1 MDLMKTLLI
10 YMSATM
16 ALAVNSTAAPKE
28 TPVPTPVES
37 AIVETVET
45 QVQDSSGT
53 LPAAAVTNAA
63 TPTAQITPAPV
74 PTITPNVKGYHN
86 LTMGTKGK
94 EVKKLQEKLIEKGY
108 LPDGSAD
115 GAYGRQ
121 TYNAVKKFQYYNGL
135 KADGIAG
142 RATQTNLFENP
153 DIVDNPEK
161 TEEAATDAPAESTPA
176 PAETAKPETA
186 ETDAGETE
194 APETALPATEVPVT
208 EVPVTEAPATEAPVT
223 EAPATEVPV
232 TEAPATEVPVTEVPV
247 TEAPITE
254 APATEEPENTEKPE
268 EETKQPSE
276 NVPEDVEEIDLDAE
290 DAENYEA
297 VNALVALNEAD
308 GPLEF
313 IATEDGVPVTARPRV
328 SQCKDKIRISLDD
341 LCKCVEGWRLT
352 DDGVGTVVMEAAGY
366 TLALYD
372 DSQGC
377 TATVNGTQIAM
388 AEDDYDF
395 VSDGHFIDARFL
407 ASALKG
413 EAVWDQEENTL
424 MLRIRDKDAVQ
435 YAD

>member
-28 TPVPTPVES
+28 TPVPTPAAT
-37 AIVETVET
+37 AIVETVDT
-45 QVQDSSGT
+45 QVQNPEK
-53 LPAAAVTNAA
+53 LPTAAVTNAA
-63 TPTAQITPAPV
+63 KPTAQITPAPV

-108 LPDGSAD
+108 LPEGSAD

-142 RATQTNLFENP
+142 RATQTNLYENP
-153 DIVDNPEK
+153 EMIDNPEK
-161 TEEAATDAPAESTPA
+161 AEETETPAPEGNSVVVLATPTPEETPAPEATAAEPEATDVPEPEATAEEAPATDVPATDAPATDAPAEETPA
-176 PAETAKPETA
+176 TA
-186 ETDAGETE
+186 E
-194 APETALPATEVPVT
+194 PEPTAEPEK
-208 EVPVTEAPATEAPVT
+208 
-223 EAPATEVPV
+223 
-232 TEAPATEVPVTEVPV
+232 
-247 TEAPITE
+247 
-254 APATEEPENTEKPE
+254 TEEPK
-268 EETKQPSE
+268 EETKQSAE
-276 NVPEDVEEIDLDAE
+276 DVPEDVEDIDLDAE
-290 DAENYEA
+290 DYEII
-297 VNALVALNEAD
+297 NALVALNEAD

-313 IATEDGVPVTARPRV
+313 IATEDGVPVTAKPRV

-341 LCKCVEGWRLT
+341 LCKCVEGWKLT
-352 DDGVGTVVMEAAGY
+352 DDGVGTVVLEAAGY

-372 DSQGC
+372 ENQGC

-395 VSDGHFIDARFL
+395 VSEGHFINAKFL
-407 ASALKG
+407 ATALKG
-413 EAVWDQEENTL
+413 EAAWDQEENTL

>member
-28 TPVPTPVES
+28 TPVPTPAAT
-37 AIVETVET
+37 AIVETVDT
-45 QVQDSSGT
+45 QAENPEKV
-53 LPAAAVTNAA
+53 PAVAVTNAA
-63 TPTAQITPAPV
+63 KPTAQITPAPV
-74 PTITPNVKGYHN
+74 PTITPNVKAYHN

-108 LPDGSAD
+108 LPEGSAD

-153 DIVDNPEK
+153 EMVDNPEK
-161 TEEAATDAPAESTPA
+161 TEETETPAPEANSVVMLATPA
-176 PAETAKPETA
+176 PAETA
-186 ETDAGETE
+186 
-194 APETALPATEVPVT
+194 APEATDTPEPEATADEVPATDV
-208 EVPVTEAPATEAPVT
+208 PATDAPVT
-223 EAPATEVPV
+223 ETPAA
-232 TEAPATEVPVTEVPV
+232 EAEATAEPEPTAEP
-247 TEAPITE
+247 EK
-254 APATEEPENTEKPE
+254 TEEPK
-268 EETKQPSE
+268 EETKQTAE
-276 NVPEDVEEIDLDAE
+276 DVPEDVEDIDLDAE
-290 DAENYEA
+290 EYEII
-297 VNALVALNEAD
+297 NALVALNEAD

-313 IATEDGVPVTARPRV
+313 IATEDGVPVTAKPRV

-341 LCKCVEGWRLT
+341 LCKCVEGWKLT
-352 DDGVGTVVMEAAGY
+352 DDGVGTVVLEAAGY

-372 DSQGC
+372 ENQGC
-377 TATVNGTQIAM
+377 TATVNGTQITI

-395 VSDGHFIDARFL
+395 VSEGHFINAQFL
-407 ASALKG
+407 ATALKG
-413 EAVWDQEENTL
+413 EAAWDKEENTL

>member
-28 TPVPTPVES
+28 TPVPTPAAT
-37 AIVETVET
+37 AIVETVDT
-45 QVQDSSGT
+45 QVQNPEK
-53 LPAAAVTNAA
+53 LPTAAVTNAA
-63 TPTAQITPAPV
+63 KPTAQITPAPV
-74 PTITPNVKGYHN
+74 PTITPNVKAYHN

-108 LPDGSAD
+108 LPEGSAD

-142 RATQTNLFENP
+142 RATQTNLYENP
-153 DIVDNPEK
+153 EMIDNPEK
-161 TEEAATDAPAESTPA
+161 AEASETPAPEANAVVVLATPA
-176 PAETAKPETA
+176 PAETAAPEA
-186 ETDAGETE
+186 TDAPEPE
-194 APETALPATEVPVT
+194 ATADEVPATDV
-208 EVPVTEAPATEAPVT
+208 PATDAPVT
-223 EAPATEVPV
+223 ETPAA
-232 TEAPATEVPVTEVPV
+232 EAEATAEPEPTAEP
-247 TEAPITE
+247 EK
-254 APATEEPENTEKPE
+254 TEEPK
-268 EETKQPSE
+268 EETKQTAE
-276 NVPEDVEEIDLDAE
+276 DVPEDIEDIDLDAE
-290 DAENYEA
+290 EYEII
-297 VNALVALNEAD
+297 NALVALNEAD

-313 IATEDGVPVTARPRV
+313 IATEDGVPVTAKPRV

-341 LCKCVEGWRLT
+341 LCKCVEGWKLT
-352 DDGVGTVVMEAAGY
+352 DDGVGTVVLEAAGY

-372 DSQGC
+372 ENQGC
-377 TATVNGTQIAM
+377 TATVNGTQITI

-395 VSDGHFIDARFL
+395 VSEGHFINAQFL
-407 ASALKG
+407 ATALKG
-413 EAVWDQEENTL
+413 EAAWDKEENTL

>member
-28 TPVPTPVES
+28 TPVPTPAAT
-37 AIVETVET
+37 AIVETVDT
-45 QVQDSSGT
+45 QAENPEKV
-53 LPAAAVTNAA
+53 PAVAVTNAA
-63 TPTAQITPAPV
+63 KPTAQITPAPV
-74 PTITPNVKGYHN
+74 PTITPNVKAYHN

-108 LPDGSAD
+108 LPEGSAD

-153 DIVDNPEK
+153 EMVDNPEK
-161 TEEAATDAPAESTPA
+161 TEETETPAPEANSVVMLATPA
-176 PAETAKPETA
+176 PAETAAPEA
-186 ETDAGETE
+186 TDAPEPE
-194 APETALPATEVPVT
+194 ATADEVPATDV
-208 EVPVTEAPATEAPVT
+208 PATDAPVT
-223 EAPATEVPV
+223 ETPAA
-232 TEAPATEVPVTEVPV
+232 EAEATAEPEPTAEP
-247 TEAPITE
+247 EK
-254 APATEEPENTEKPE
+254 TEEPK
-268 EETKQPSE
+268 EETKQTAE
-276 NVPEDVEEIDLDAE
+276 DVPEDIEDIDLDAE
-290 DAENYEA
+290 EYEII
-297 VNALVALNEAD
+297 NALVALNEAD

-313 IATEDGVPVTARPRV
+313 IATEDGVPVTAKPRV

-341 LCKCVEGWRLT
+341 LCKCVEGWKLT
-352 DDGVGTVVMEAAGY
+352 DDGVGTVVLEAAGY

-372 DSQGC
+372 ENQGC
-377 TATVNGTQIAM
+377 TATVNGTQTTI

-395 VSDGHFIDARFL
+395 VSEGHFINAQFL
-407 ASALKG
+407 ATALKG
-413 EAVWDQEENTL
+413 EVAWDKEENTL

>member
-28 TPVPTPVES
+28 TPVPTPAAT
-37 AIVETVET
+37 AIVETVDT
-45 QVQDSSGT
+45 QAENPEKV
-53 LPAAAVTNAA
+53 PAVAVTNAA
-63 TPTAQITPAPV
+63 KPTAQITPAPV
-74 PTITPNVKGYHN
+74 PTITPNVKAYHN

-108 LPDGSAD
+108 LPEGSAD

-153 DIVDNPEK
+153 EMVDNPEK
-161 TEEAATDAPAESTPA
+161 TEETETPAPEANSVVMLATPA
-176 PAETAKPETA
+176 PAETA
-186 ETDAGETE
+186 
-194 APETALPATEVPVT
+194 APEATDTPEPEATADEVPATDV
-208 EVPVTEAPATEAPVT
+208 PATDAPVT
-223 EAPATEVPV
+223 ETPAA
-232 TEAPATEVPVTEVPV
+232 EAEATAEPEPTAEP
-247 TEAPITE
+247 EK
-254 APATEEPENTEKPE
+254 TEEPK
-268 EETKQPSE
+268 EETKQTAE
-276 NVPEDVEEIDLDAE
+276 DVPEDVEDIDLDAE
-290 DAENYEA
+290 EYEII
-297 VNALVALNEAD
+297 NALVALNEAD

-313 IATEDGVPVTARPRV
+313 IATEDGVPVTAKPRV

-341 LCKCVEGWRLT
+341 LCKCVEDWKLT
-352 DDGVGTVVMEAAGY
+352 DDGVGTVVLEAAGY

-372 DSQGC
+372 ENQGC
-377 TATVNGTQIAM
+377 TATVNGTQITI

-395 VSDGHFIDARFL
+395 VSEGHFINAQFL
-407 ASALKG
+407 ATALKG
-413 EAVWDQEENTL
+413 EAAWDKEENTL

>member
-28 TPVPTPVES
+28 TPVPTPAAT
-37 AIVETVET
+37 AIVETVDNT
-45 QVQDSSGT
+45 QVQNPEKI
-53 LPAAAVTNAA
+53 PAAAVTNAA
-63 TPTAQITPAPV
+63 KPTAQITPAPV
-74 PTITPNVKGYHN
+74 PTITPNVKAYHN

-108 LPDGSAD
+108 LPEGSAD

-153 DIVDNPEK
+153 EMVDNPEK
-161 TEEAATDAPAESTPA
+161 TEETETPAPEANSVVMLATPA
-176 PAETAKPETA
+176 PAETAAPEA
-186 ETDAGETE
+186 TDAPEPE
-194 APETALPATEVPVT
+194 ATADEVPATDV
-208 EVPVTEAPATEAPVT
+208 PATDAPVT
-223 EAPATEVPV
+223 ETPAA
-232 TEAPATEVPVTEVPV
+232 EAEATAEPEPTAEP
-247 TEAPITE
+247 EK
-254 APATEEPENTEKPE
+254 TEEPK
-268 EETKQPSE
+268 EETKQTAE
-276 NVPEDVEEIDLDAE
+276 DVPEDIEDIDLDAE
-290 DAENYEA
+290 EYEII
-297 VNALVALNEAD
+297 NALVALNEAD

-313 IATEDGVPVTARPRV
+313 IATEDGVPVTAKPRV

-341 LCKCVEGWRLT
+341 LCKCVEGWKLT
-352 DDGVGTVVMEAAGY
+352 DDGVGTVVLEAAGY

-372 DSQGC
+372 ENQGC
-377 TATVNGTQIAM
+377 TATVNGTQITI

-395 VSDGHFIDARFL
+395 VSEGHFINAQFL
-407 ASALKG
+407 ATALKG
-413 EAVWDQEENTL
+413 EAAWDKEENTL

>member
-37 AIVETVET
+37 AIVETVDT
-45 QVQDSSGT
+45 QVQDSGA
-53 LPAAAVTNAA
+53 LPTATVTNAA
-63 TPTAQITPAPV
+63 KPTAQITPVPV

-108 LPDGSAD
+108 LPEGSAD

-121 TYNAVKKFQYYNGL
+121 TYNAVKKFQYYNSL

-153 DIVDNPEK
+153 EVVDNPEK
-161 TEEAATDAPAESTPA
+161 AEETATPAPEGNSVVMLATPA
-176 PAETAKPETA
+176 PAETAAPETQAADA
-186 ETDAGETE
+186 EKTE
-194 APETALPATEVPVT
+194 APEAAATEVPAT
-208 EVPVTEAPATEAPVT
+208 DAPATDVPATDAPVT
-223 EAPATEVPV
+223 EIPV
-232 TEAPATEVPVTEVPV
+232 TETPAP
-247 TEAPITE
+247 
-254 APATEEPENTEKPE
+254 EEPEPAAEPEKTEQPA
-268 EETKQPSE
+268 EETKQPAE
-276 NVPEDVEEIDLDAE
+276 EVPEDIEEIDLDA
-290 DAENYEA
+290 DDYEII
-297 VNALVALNEAD
+297 NALVALNEAD

-313 IATEDGVPVTARPRV
+313 IATEDGVPVPAKPRV
-328 SQCKDKIRISLDD
+328 SKCKDKIRISLDD
-341 LCKCVEGWRLT
+341 LCKCVEGWQLT
-352 DDGVGTVVMEAAGY
+352 DDGVGTVVLEAAGH

-372 DSQGC
+372 ENQGC

-395 VSDGHFIDARFL
+395 ASEGHFINAQFL
-407 ASALKG
+407 ATALKG
-413 EAVWDQEENTL
+413 EAAWDQEENTL

>member
-28 TPVPTPVES
+28 TPVPTPAAT
-37 AIVETVET
+37 AIVETVDT
-45 QVQDSSGT
+45 QAENPEKV
-53 LPAAAVTNAA
+53 PAVAVTNAA
-63 TPTAQITPAPV
+63 KPTAQITPAPV
-74 PTITPNVKGYHN
+74 PTITPNVKAYHN

-108 LPDGSAD
+108 LPEGSVD

-153 DIVDNPEK
+153 EMVDNPEK
-161 TEEAATDAPAESTPA
+161 TEETETPAPEANSVVMLATPA
-176 PAETAKPETA
+176 PAETAAPEA
-186 ETDAGETE
+186 TDAPEPE
-194 APETALPATEVPVT
+194 ATADEVPATDV
-208 EVPVTEAPATEAPVT
+208 PATDAPVT
-223 EAPATEVPV
+223 ETPAA
-232 TEAPATEVPVTEVPV
+232 EAEATAEPEPTAEP
-247 TEAPITE
+247 EK
-254 APATEEPENTEKPE
+254 TEEPK
-268 EETKQPSE
+268 EETKQTAE
-276 NVPEDVEEIDLDAE
+276 DVPEDIEDIDLDAE
-290 DAENYEA
+290 EYEII
-297 VNALVALNEAD
+297 NALVALNEAD

-313 IATEDGVPVTARPRV
+313 IATEDGVPVTAKPRV

-341 LCKCVEGWRLT
+341 LCKCVEGWKLT
-352 DDGVGTVVMEAAGY
+352 DDGVGTVVLEAAGY

-372 DSQGC
+372 ENQGC
-377 TATVNGTQIAM
+377 TATVNGTQITI

-395 VSDGHFIDARFL
+395 VSEGHFINAQFL
-407 ASALKG
+407 ATALKG
-413 EAVWDQEENTL
+413 EAAWDKEENTL

>member
-37 AIVETVET
+37 AIVETVDT
-45 QVQDSSGT
+45 KVQNSGT

-63 TPTAQITPAPV
+63 KPTAQFTPAPV

-108 LPDGSAD
+108 LPEGSAD

-153 DIVDNPEK
+153 EVVDNPEK
-161 TEEAATDAPAESTPA
+161 TEETATPA
-176 PAETAKPETA
+176 PAENTPAPIATPAPAEPAETETAKA
-186 ETDAGETE
+186 ETDETEVQETE
-194 APETALPATEVPVT
+194 AAADEAPSAEAPAEEAPAEEVPAEEVPATDVPVT
-208 EVPVTEAPATEAPVT
+208 EVPVTEAPATET
-223 EAPATEVPV
+223 PA
-232 TEAPATEVPVTEVPV
+232 A
-247 TEAPITE
+247 
-254 APATEEPENTEKPE
+254 EEPEPAAEPEKPE
-268 EETKQPSE
+268 EETKQSTE
-276 NVPEDVEEIDLDAE
+276 EVPEDVEEIDLDAE
-290 DAENYEA
+290 DYEII
-297 VNALVALNEAD
+297 NALVALNEAD

-313 IATEDGVPVTARPRV
+313 IATEDGVPVTAKPRV

-341 LCKCVEGWRLT
+341 LCKCVDGWKLT
-352 DDGVGTVVMEAAGY
+352 DDGVGTVVLEAAGY

-372 DSQGC
+372 DNQGC
-377 TATVNGTQIAM
+377 TATVNGTKIAM
-388 AEDDYDF
+388 AEDDYEF
-395 VSDGHFIDARFL
+395 GSEGHFINAKFL
-407 ASALKG
+407 ATALKG
-413 EAVWDQEENTL
+413 EAVWDQEESTL

>member
-28 TPVPTPVES
+28 TPVPTPAAT
-37 AIVETVET
+37 AIVETVDNT
-45 QVQDSSGT
+45 QVQNPEKI
-53 LPAAAVTNAA
+53 PAAAVTNAA
-63 TPTAQITPAPV
+63 KPTAQITPAPV
-74 PTITPNVKGYHN
+74 PTITPNVKAYHN

-108 LPDGSAD
+108 LPEGSAD

-142 RATQTNLFENP
+142 RATQTNLYENP
-153 DIVDNPEK
+153 EMIDNPEKAEASETPAPEANSVVVLATPAPEETAAPEATDAPEPEATADETPATDVPATDAPATDAPVTETPAAEAEATAEPEPTTAPEK
-161 TEEAATDAPAESTPA
+161 TEEP
-176 PAETAKPETA
+176 K
-186 ETDAGETE
+186 
-194 APETALPATEVPVT
+194 
-208 EVPVTEAPATEAPVT
+208 
-223 EAPATEVPV
+223 
-232 TEAPATEVPVTEVPV
+232 
-247 TEAPITE
+247 
-254 APATEEPENTEKPE
+254 
-268 EETKQPSE
+268 EETKQTAE
-276 NVPEDVEEIDLDAE
+276 DVPEDVEDIDLDAE
-290 DAENYEA
+290 DYEII
-297 VNALVALNEAD
+297 NALVALNEAD

-313 IATEDGVPVTARPRV
+313 IATEDGVPVTAKPRV

-341 LCKCVEGWRLT
+341 LCKCVEGWKLT
-352 DDGVGTVVMEAAGY
+352 DDGVGTVVLEAAGY

>member
-1 MDLMKTLLI
+1 MDLMKALLI

-28 TPVPTPVES
+28 TPVPTPAAT
-37 AIVETVET
+37 AIVETVDT
-45 QVQDSSGT
+45 QAENPEKV
-53 LPAAAVTNAA
+53 PAVAVTNAA
-63 TPTAQITPAPV
+63 KPTAQITPAPV

-108 LPDGSAD
+108 LPEGSAD

-153 DIVDNPEK
+153 EMVDNPEK
-161 TEEAATDAPAESTPA
+161 TEETETPAPEANSVVMLATPA
-176 PAETAKPETA
+176 PAETAAPEA
-186 ETDAGETE
+186 TDAPEPE
-194 APETALPATEVPVT
+194 ATADEVPATDV
-208 EVPVTEAPATEAPVT
+208 PATDAPVT
-223 EAPATEVPV
+223 ETPAA
-232 TEAPATEVPVTEVPV
+232 EAEATAEPEPTAEP
-247 TEAPITE
+247 EK
-254 APATEEPENTEKPE
+254 TEEPK
-268 EETKQPSE
+268 EETKQTAE
-276 NVPEDVEEIDLDAE
+276 DVPEDIEDIDLDAE
-290 DAENYEA
+290 EYEII
-297 VNALVALNEAD
+297 NALVALNEAD

-313 IATEDGVPVTARPRV
+313 IATEDGVPVTAKPRV

-341 LCKCVEGWRLT
+341 LCKCVEGWKLT
-352 DDGVGTVVMEAAGY
+352 DDGVGTVVLEAAGY

-372 DSQGC
+372 ENQGC
-377 TATVNGTQIAM
+377 TATVNGTQITI

-395 VSDGHFIDARFL
+395 ISEGHFINAQFL
-407 ASALKG
+407 ATALKG
-413 EAVWDQEENTL
+413 EAAWDKEENTL

>member
-28 TPVPTPVES
+28 TPVPTPAAT
-37 AIVETVET
+37 AIVETVDNT
-45 QVQDSSGT
+45 QVQNPEKI
-53 LPAAAVTNAA
+53 PAAAVTNAA
-63 TPTAQITPAPV
+63 KPTAQITPAPV
-74 PTITPNVKGYHN
+74 PTITPNVKAYHN

-108 LPDGSAD
+108 LPEGSAD

-153 DIVDNPEK
+153 EMVDNPEK
-161 TEEAATDAPAESTPA
+161 TEETETPAPEANSVVMLATPA
-176 PAETAKPETA
+176 PAETAAPEA
-186 ETDAGETE
+186 TDAPEPE
-194 APETALPATEVPVT
+194 ATADEVPATDV
-208 EVPVTEAPATEAPVT
+208 PATDAPVT
-223 EAPATEVPV
+223 ETPAA
-232 TEAPATEVPVTEVPV
+232 EAEATAEPEPTAEP
-247 TEAPITE
+247 EK
-254 APATEEPENTEKPE
+254 TEEPK
-268 EETKQPSE
+268 EETKQTAE
-276 NVPEDVEEIDLDAE
+276 DVPEDIEDIDLDAE
-290 DAENYEA
+290 EYEII
-297 VNALVALNEAD
+297 NALVALNEAD

-313 IATEDGVPVTARPRV
+313 IATEDGVPVTAKPRV

-341 LCKCVEGWRLT
+341 LCKCVEGWKLT
-352 DDGVGTVVMEAAGY
+352 DDGVGTVVLEAAGY

-372 DSQGC
+372 ENQGC
-377 TATVNGTQIAM
+377 TATVNGTQISI

-395 VSDGHFIDARFL
+395 ISEGHFINAQFL
-407 ASALKG
+407 ATALKG
-413 EAVWDQEENTL
+413 EAAWDQEENTL